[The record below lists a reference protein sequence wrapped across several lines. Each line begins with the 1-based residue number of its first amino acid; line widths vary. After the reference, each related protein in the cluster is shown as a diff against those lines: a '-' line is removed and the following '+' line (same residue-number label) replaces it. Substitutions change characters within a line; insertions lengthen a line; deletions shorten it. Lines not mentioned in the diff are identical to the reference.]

1 MAFEPICAESAPIF
15 VKNSSFHFF
24 KNPHL
29 CLFSWVLEVKLK
41 FQDNSYNRIN
51 NNKCP
56 SSEKEDEV
64 CILRKSYFHQIQPT
78 YDQASHLAE
87 ARGTMRQDR
96 RDGGGLS
103 WPFLLL
109 NPDRAL
115 LAYN

>member
-1 MAFEPICAESAPIF
+1 MAFEPIFAESAPIF

-29 CLFSWVLEVKLK
+29 CLFSWVLEVKFK

-51 NNKCP
+51 NNKCL

-78 YDQASHLAE
+78 YPSVFKINFPHIFHGSTFDE
-87 ARGTMRQDR
+87 
-96 RDGGGLS
+96 
-103 WPFLLL
+103 WNCIFLK
-109 NPDRAL
+109 N
-115 LAYN
+115 

>member
-1 MAFEPICAESAPIF
+1 MAFEPIFAESAPIF

-64 CILRKSYFHQIQPT
+64 CILRNSYFHQIQPI
-78 YDQASHLAE
+78 HIPLIL
-87 ARGTMRQDR
+87 R
-96 RDGGGLS
+96 LS
-103 WPFLLL
+103 QNIVVYITLMSRLES
-109 NPDRAL
+109 
-115 LAYN
+115 

>member
-1 MAFEPICAESAPIF
+1 MAFEPIFAESAPIF

-29 CLFSWVLEVKLK
+29 CLFSRVLEVKLK

-64 CILRKSYFHQIQPT
+64 CILRNSYFHQIQPT
-78 YDQASHLAE
+78 YDNCVADPISH
-87 ARGTMRQDR
+87 
-96 RDGGGLS
+96 
-103 WPFLLL
+103 
-109 NPDRAL
+109 
-115 LAYN
+115 

>member
-1 MAFEPICAESAPIF
+1 MAFEPIFAESAPIF
-15 VKNSSFHFF
+15 VKNSSFHLF

-64 CILRKSYFHQIQPT
+64 CILRNSYFHQIQPT
-78 YDQASHLAE
+78 YID
-87 ARGTMRQDR
+87 
-96 RDGGGLS
+96 
-103 WPFLLL
+103 
-109 NPDRAL
+109 
-115 LAYN
+115 YNNKPQTVSKCFCFPCNFEE